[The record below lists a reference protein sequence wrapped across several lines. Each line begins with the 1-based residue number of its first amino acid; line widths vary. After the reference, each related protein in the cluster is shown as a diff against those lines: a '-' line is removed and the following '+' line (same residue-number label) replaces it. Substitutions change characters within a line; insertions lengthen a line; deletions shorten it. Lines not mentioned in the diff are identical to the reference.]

1 MFGKPYGLDFNNDGE
16 ITFKEEYLTRRIT
29 MDYIKENDSYESDCF
44 DVTDDSYDSSGS
56 CSSDFGGED
65 W

>member
-16 ITFKEEYLTRRIT
+16 ISFKEEYLTRRIT

-44 DVTDDSYDSSGS
+44 DGTDDSYDSFGTFG
-56 CSSDFGGED
+56 SDFGGED